1 MADRSC
7 RSRRGG
13 PPLCRETPI
22 LLSDIKY
29 NSTCITLQI
38 PLDLACGECKKQ
50 LNPLENTRKKRKSE
64 RQKCERRRCEQ
75 YWCSKY
81 GLNMSSTEGHALM
94 HRKVRRWLRIEQD
107 IDIHFENAYSNEPS
121 SNVCDYVPTKSSPSA
136 SIVYDMINNST
147 ACKETNIPRSIK

>member
-1 MADRSC
+1 MVDRSC

-22 LLSDIKY
+22 LLSDVKY

-64 RQKCERRRCEQ
+64 RQKSERRRCEQ
-75 YWCSKY
+75 YWCSEY
-81 GLNMSSTEGHALM
+81 GLNMSSTEEHALM
-94 HRKVRRWLRIEQD
+94 HRQVRQWLRIEQD
-107 IDIHFENAYSNEPS
+107 ILIHFENVHSKNFFQC
-121 SNVCDYVPTKSSPSA
+121 V
-136 SIVYDMINNST
+136 
-147 ACKETNIPRSIK
+147 

>member
-1 MADRSC
+1 MVDRSC

-13 PPLCRETPI
+13 PLLCRETPI
-22 LLSDIKY
+22 LLSNVKY

-50 LNPLENTRKKRKSE
+50 LNPLENTRKKRKCE
-64 RQKCERRRCEQ
+64 RQKSERRRCEQ

-94 HRKVRRWLRIEQD
+94 HRKVRRWLRIDQD
-107 IDIHFENAYSNEPS
+107 IVIHLNMRILKNLLPICVMMSLRNHLPLHLLS
-121 SNVCDYVPTKSSPSA
+121 MT
-136 SIVYDMINNST
+136 
-147 ACKETNIPRSIK
+147 